1 MTNEEREV
9 CAELFLA
16 LTDDITMPS
25 HRWNDKAAVE
35 LYRMIYTLKR
45 CSKGMAWLTN
55 LPVLTS
61 TKTPSLARTALKYLY
76 DVWRTKKK
84 IEATTSANGINPRCK
99 ESHNDGHVNLIKF
112 AAMGL

>member
-16 LTDDITMPS
+16 FTNDISMPS

-35 LYRMIYTLKR
+35 LYRMIYALKR
-45 CSKGMAWLTN
+45 CSKGMVWLTS

-76 DVWRTKKK
+76 DVWREKKK
-84 IEATTSANGINPRCK
+84 VEGATSASGINPRCK
-99 ESHNDGHVNLIKF
+99 DSHTKRHINLIIA
-112 AAMGL
+112 AAMGF

>member
-9 CAELFLA
+9 CADLFLA
-16 LTDDITMPS
+16 LTADITMPS

-35 LYRMIYTLKR
+35 LYRMIYALKR

-55 LPVLTS
+55 LPVLTT

-76 DVWRTKKK
+76 DVWQEKKK
-84 IEATTSANGINPRCK
+84 VEAGKHINPRCK
-99 ESHNDGHVNLIKF
+99 DSHNHGHVNLIKL
-112 AAMGL
+112 AAMGF